1 MKQGRKG
8 SAEKCFLR
16 CGNKFMSRLA
26 KQPIEIPAGV
36 EVLVS
41 NSSVSV
47 KGPKGEIKKSLNSSV
62 PVSVEDGKVKVTIS
76 PSKDNTALSGTI
88 ASHIMNMIEG
98 VTKGFS
104 KKIILEGIGYKAD
117 VKGKEI
123 VCALGFS
130 HPVNILI
137 PEGLSVVSEKG
148 TLTVSGID
156 KDLVGSFSAK
166 IRDYKKPEP
175 YKGKGFRYENEVIQ
189 RKQGKKSV

>member
-1 MKQGRKG
+1 
-8 SAEKCFLR
+8 
-16 CGNKFMSRLA
+16 MSRLA

-36 EVLVS
+36 EVNIADTLIA
-41 NSSVSV
+41 V
-47 KGPKGEIKKSLNSSV
+47 KGPKGEIKRNIHKS
-62 PVSVEDGKVKVTIS
+62 VSVKVENGKVAVSAPVEKEFI
-76 PSKDNTALSGTI
+76 ALSGTI
-88 ASHIMNMIEG
+88 ASHLMNMIEG

-130 HPVNILI
+130 HPVNIAI
-137 PEGLSVVSEKG
+137 PEGLAVVSEKG

-175 YKGKGFRYENEVIQ
+175 YKGKGFRYEDEVIQ